1 MKAGQ
6 DVLGVSKMLTRIIS
20 GVIGGIF
27 ALTVLFFN
35 QNLYWLMNLVI
46 GVISV
51 LAISE
56 IFNVLGISKNFLI
69 VIPTIIFTPILP
81 LFGFNIYWEAVF
93 YLYTLITFS
102 SMVWY
107 KQVKLKEICVVYSMA
122 ILISFSLFKIVDL
135 RNYGGNYGSF
145 YVFLALAISW
155 MTDTG
160 AYFFGKMFGKSKLC
174 PEISPKKTKEGF
186 IGGIVFCLLCVTLIA
201 FMFNNFIFPQ
211 KKHINYAVIIT
222 MSLFGSLISSLGDLC
237 FSAFKRKCGVKD
249 FGNIMP
255 GHGGVLDRFDSVIF
269 VVPYVYLFLKFIP
282 VMY

>member
-1 MKAGQ
+1 
-6 DVLGVSKMLTRIIS
+6 MLTRIIS

-27 ALTVLFFN
+27 VLTVLFFN
-35 QNLYWLMNLVI
+35 QNFYWLMNLVVGI
-46 GVISV
+46 ISI
-51 LAISE
+51 LAIRE
-56 IFNVLGISKNFLI
+56 IFTVLDISKNLLI
-69 VIPTIIFTPILP
+69 VVPTLLFTPILP
-81 LFGFNIYWEAVF
+81 FFGFNTYWEAIF

-102 SMVWY
+102 TMVWY

-135 RNYGGNYGSF
+135 RNYSGDYGSF

-160 AYFFGKMFGKSKLC
+160 AYFFGKIFGKSKLC
-174 PEISPKKTKEGF
+174 PKISPKKTKEGF
-186 IGGIVFCLLCVTLIA
+186 IGGIIFCLLCVILIT
-201 FMFNNFIFPQ
+201 FIFNNFIFLQ
-211 KKHINYAVIIT
+211 HKQVNYTLAII

-237 FSAFKRKCGVKD
+237 FSAFKRKCNVKD

-282 VMY
+282 IMY